1 MQNNLLDREEKHY
14 THTLIKSY
22 YKKPRV
28 KKKYFNSQH
37 ANGGFL
43 SAHHEICLQ
52 TTQLTPFAI

>member
-22 YKKPRV
+22 QKKPRV
-28 KKKYFNSQH
+28 KKNISIH
-37 ANGGFL
+37 NMPTGGFL